1 MKKSMPF
8 SLRLSSDLLREIHT
22 CARQSARPSS
32 YVVSTLIEE
41 GLRQR
46 RCPGIV
52 FTDGPTGR
60 RATVAGSGIDVWEV
74 LRVHKAC
81 RENFASTARALPQL
95 SRRQI
100 EAALHYA
107 RCYPQEIKERLA
119 LERTAEAEMEQRFP
133 RVKPYR
139 IKRSRAPA
147 AE

>member
-8 SLRLSSDLLREIHT
+8 SLRLSSDLLREIQT

-32 YVVSTLIEE
+32 YVVSTLLEE

-74 LRVHKAC
+74 IRAFRACGEDLKAL
-81 RENFASTARALPQL
+81 ARALPHL

-107 RCYPQEIKERLA
+107 RCYPKEIEERLA
-119 LERTAEAEMEQRFP
+119 LEQTAEVELGQHFP
-133 RVKPYR
+133 LVKPYR
-139 IKRSRAPA
+139 I
-147 AE
+147 